1 MEGYYGNE
9 EASFKHAV
17 NHCCPTRTELF
28 GGTAVA
34 NAKQVFI
41 KDHIDHCFDHAA
53 TSNPKQLKAS
63 LDEFKEITKYLE

>member
-1 MEGYYGNE
+1 MIQSERPCLE
-9 EASFKHAV
+9 VAQLFHAV
-17 NHCCPTRTELF
+17 AR
-28 GGTAVA
+28 AVA